1 MSPRRPLGSALVALC
16 LLAPAVSSAMDEKEF
31 KKQFQ
36 NTQNSWERRALIAQL
51 DPGDDDQLDLLLK
64 FVLQTQEWYYREAA
78 IEALS
83 TAYDPGLIAKL
94 EKMGDKKPMIAEGIA
109 MAFGRSKN
117 TDRVPHL
124 LELLQSKKWVV
135 RRAAAVALPM
145 VPDKRSI
152 GALIKAWE
160 EEDEDK
166 FIVWVHYLESLEQLT
181 YQTNMPDVQDWKDW
195 WAVNEDSFSFEKAKA
210 DAEAKGGD
218 GKSGDL
224 LTTRVRGTNLTTRL
238 RGSGLPLLVLPD
250 YGYEQDYLETYL
262 RNLEDTNQI
271 IYASLPGT
279 SDFVDP
285 PLQNAPGLPNPYYP
299 LERIVDAFEEL
310 HNTLEKDGKIEG
322 KFAIMAHG
330 ISNWI
335 AMTFAAR
342 HPRSVRRM
350 ILVAANSGQK
360 AAGEGIDRLVRQGQ
374 ETGDVEQ
381 EHYGMSRQYNSQ
393 KGAYDYEAKSD
404 PEREALQRKSLT
416 VRFADR
422 RDLEIGRIYG
432 GIEQRQIGDKMFVGP
447 KFVRP
452 MGGCFIPEFSL
463 FKLERV
469 QTPTL
474 VMVGKYAVESNGED
488 AKAIAKHYGGN
499 ARALIFKRSGEMPFI
514 EENEQ
519 FVETVR
525 KFLGG
530 KKKRKRRR

>member
-1 MSPRRPLGSALVALC
+1 MSPRRPLWPALASAC
-16 LLAPAVSSAMDEKEF
+16 LLAPAVAHAMDEKEF
-31 KKQFQ
+31 KKQFT

-51 DPGDDDQLDLLLK
+51 DPSQDDQLDLLLK
-64 FVLQTQEWYYREAA
+64 FVLKTQEWYYREAA

-83 TAYDPGLIAKL
+83 TAYDPGLIGKL
-94 EKMGDKKPMIAEGIA
+94 EKLKDKDPMIAEGVA

-117 TDRVPHL
+117 TERVPHL

-135 RRAAAVALPM
+135 RRAAAVALRM

-160 EEDEDK
+160 EEKEEK
-166 FIVWVHYLESLEQLT
+166 FIVWVHYLETLESLTRQK
-181 YQTNMPDVQDWKDW
+181 NMPTAADWRDW
-195 WAVNEDSFSFEKAKA
+195 WAVNEDSFEFSDGSE
-210 DAEAKGGD
+210 EELGD
-218 GKSGDL
+218 DEKSGDL

-271 IYASLPGT
+271 IYMRLPGVN
-279 SDFVDP
+279 DFVDP
-285 PLQNAPGLPNPYYP
+285 PLENAPGLPNPYYP

-310 HNTLEKDGKIEG
+310 HQTLEKDGKIEG
-322 KFAIMAHG
+322 KFAILAHG

-381 EHYGMSRQYNSQ
+381 EHYGLSRQYDSQ
-393 KGAYDYEAKSD
+393 KGGYKYEAQGDAES
-404 PEREALQRKSLT
+404 EALRRKSLT

-422 RDLEIGRIYG
+422 RDLEVGRLYG
-432 GIEQRQIGDKMFVGP
+432 GMVQKKVGEQVAVVP
-447 KFVRP
+447 KFMRP

-463 FKLERV
+463 FKLDRV

-474 VMVGKYAVESNGED
+474 VMVGQYAVESSADD
-488 AKAIAKHYGGN
+488 AGAIAKHYGSN
-499 ARALIFKRSGEMPFI
+499 ARSLVFKRSGEMPFI

-530 KKKRKRRR
+530 KKPKKKKRR